1 MSLKGKI
8 KKPSLIHKYK
18 DVFNERAQM
27 KGEWK
32 KNAGKLKQQFAD
44 LTDDDL
50 LFSEGKEEELLGRL
64 QQKIGKTKEEI
75 RLLIEKL

>member
-1 MSLKGKI
+1 MNAL
-8 KKPSLIHKYK
+8 
-18 DVFNERAQM
+18 RM
-27 KGEWK
+27 KGLCN

>member
-1 MSLKGKI
+1 MYSMNAL
-8 KKPSLIHKYK
+8 
-18 DVFNERAQM
+18 RM

>member
-1 MSLKGKI
+1 
-8 KKPSLIHKYK
+8 
-18 DVFNERAQM
+18 
-27 KGEWK
+27 
-32 KNAGKLKQQFAD
+32 